1 MFVCIQIVVMTG
13 GLMLG
18 TLGQTGKPSV
28 QKTGQTALGLPPLA
42 QLAIEAFVII
52 ASFAVTIFYLL
63 KALGI
68 WL

>member
-1 MFVCIQIVVMTG
+1 
-13 GLMLG
+13 MLG
-18 TLGQTGKPSV
+18 TRGQANKPSI